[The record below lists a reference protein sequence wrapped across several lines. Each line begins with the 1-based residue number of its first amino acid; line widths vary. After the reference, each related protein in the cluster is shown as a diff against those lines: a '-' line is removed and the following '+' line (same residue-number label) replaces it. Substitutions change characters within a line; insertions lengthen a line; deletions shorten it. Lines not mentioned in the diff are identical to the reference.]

1 MTESGAGE
9 RRGKV
14 LVCSCERTMAV
25 DRDAIE
31 SATGLDISK
40 VHRQLCRDE
49 TYDFLRALDMGAP
62 VQVACT
68 QEARFFQEL
77 VDDRAEQNGEE
88 QPPVGFFNIRELA
101 GWSADGRAREK
112 NVNAKMAALVAAA
125 EIPQKPSGSKSV
137 VSEGVCLVYGRGQTT
152 IDIARKLSTRL
163 SVNVLLL
170 DASGAIPP
178 ATGDVPIH
186 SGRIVGAR
194 GSLGDFELVV
204 DGYAPMI
211 PSSREKAEFV
221 MARDGASTV
230 CDLVLDITGDTPLF
244 PAADKRDG
252 YFRADPGSPVAL
264 AEILFE
270 ITDYV
275 GTFEKPLYVTYN
287 PDICAHSRS
296 KITGCSNCLD
306 NCPAGAISSIGNH
319 VEIDPG
325 LCAGCGACSA
335 VCPTGAVSYDYP
347 RREDLISRLQTL
359 IGTYLDAGGTRPVLL
374 IHDESHGTELISAM
388 ARFGRG
394 LPGNVLPLSV
404 FSVTET
410 GHEALTAA
418 FVAGAEQIVVLAS
431 PRAVEDLPALESQGD
446 LVSAFLGG
454 LGHGHSGRIRILV
467 ESDPDEVEA
476 ALHGLEERPEMP
488 RATFQPVGGKR
499 DIARAALGKLRE
511 TAPLTPDILPLPDSA
526 PYGRIEIDTEG
537 CTLCLACVS
546 ACPAGALFDSPDKP
560 QVRFQE
566 QACVQCGLCA
576 STCPENVITLEPR
589 VNFTPEAMTQ
599 VTLNED
605 TPFECIR
612 CGKKFGSAKTIERIA
627 GQLSGAHW
635 MFQRDQDTDLIRMCD
650 DCRVEMVAERGAD
663 PFASAE
669 RPRVLTTEDYLEAEK
684 RGLTIDDFLSED

>member
-1 MTESGAGE
+1 MKDNGASKA
-9 RRGKV
+9 RGKV
-14 LVCSCERTMAV
+14 LVCSCERTMTV
-25 DRDAIE
+25 DHDVIE
-31 SATGLDISK
+31 GATGLDVSR

-49 TYDFLRALDMGAP
+49 TYDFLRALDAGVP
-62 VQVACT
+62 VRVACT
-68 QEARFFQEL
+68 QEAPFFQEL
-77 VDDRAEQNGEE
+77 IDDRAAQGDGE
-88 QPPVGFFNIRELA
+88 QPPVSFFNIRELA
-101 GWSADGRAREK
+101 GWSSDGQARDK
-112 NVNAKMAALVAAA
+112 NVAAKMAALTAAA
-125 EIPQKPSGSKSV
+125 SVPQKPAGSKAV

-163 SVNVLLL
+163 AVNVLLL
-170 DASGAIPP
+170 DADGAIPP

-186 SGRIVGAR
+186 SGKIVGAR

-204 DGYAPMI
+204 DGYAPML
-211 PSSREKAEFV
+211 PSSREKAEFI
-221 MARDGASTV
+221 MARDGASTT
-230 CDLVLDITGDTPLF
+230 CDLVLDVTGDTPLF
-244 PAADKRDG
+244 SAADKRDG
-252 YFRADPGSPVAL
+252 YFRADPASPVAL
-264 AEILFE
+264 AEVLFE

-287 PDICAHSRS
+287 ADICAHSRS
-296 KITGCSNCLD
+296 NITGCRNCLD
-306 NCPAGAISSIGNH
+306 NCPAGAITSIGDH

-325 LCAGCGACSA
+325 ICAGCGACAA

-347 RREDLISRLQTL
+347 RREDLISRVQAL
-359 IGTYLDAGGTRPVLL
+359 IGTYLDAGGRRPVLL
-374 IHDESHGTELISAM
+374 IHDETHGTELISAM

-394 LPGNVLPLSV
+394 LPGHVLPLSV

-410 GHEALTAA
+410 GHEALAAA

-446 LVSAFLGG
+446 LVSAILGG
-454 LGHGHSGRIRILV
+454 LGHGHAGRFRILV

-476 ALHGLEERPEMP
+476 VLHGLDERPEMP
-488 RATFQPVGGKR
+488 RGSFRPVGGKR
-499 DIARAALGKLRE
+499 DIARAAFGKLRE
-511 TAPLTPDILPLPDSA
+511 TAPLTPDILDLPDSA

-589 VNFTPEAMTQ
+589 LNFRPEAMTQ

-605 TPFECIR
+605 EPFACIR
-612 CGKKFGSAKTIERIA
+612 CGKQFGSSKTIERIA
-627 GQLSGAHW
+627 GQLSGSHW
-635 MFQRDQDTDLIRMCD
+635 MFQRDTDTDLIRMCD
-650 DCRVEMVAERGAD
+650 DCRVEMVAERGSD
-663 PFASAE
+663 PFASAD
-669 RPRVLTTEDYLEAEK
+669 RPRVLTTEDYIEAEK
-684 RGLTIDDFLSED
+684 RGLTIDDFLADD